1 MQDAA
6 NHFGKQVFLGPDH
19 LCDAV
24 SEEAAARIVAALNA
38 PASIAAWL
46 DREADRLRV
55 ARSSSRA
62 WRVAADNIRAGL
74 WEESNNG

>member
-1 MQDAA
+1 MTAHA
-6 NHFGKQVFLGPDH
+6 TGKQVFIGSTPVA
-19 LCDAV
+19 DAY

-74 WEESNNG
+74 WEDGQ